1 MNQKQPSQEE
11 ITEQV
16 QKILEE
22 RGRKALE
29 MARQTILQE
38 EIECKEVREA
48 LKYFM
53 TEYWH
58 DVARPALLSLACEAV
73 GGDPDITTPIAIPMT
88 LISGA
93 IDIHD
98 DIIDQSKVKGSRP
111 TVLGKFGKDIAL
123 LVGDALL
130 FKGFTLLHEAVEKG
144 IPAEKV
150 AVIINIIKNAFFE
163 LGDAEALELQFR
175 GRIDIAPEEYLNVVR
190 KKAADVEAHTRI
202 SAILGGGSEE
212 EIEALGEYGRLLGII
227 ITLRDDWIDMVD
239 FEEISHRIK
248 RECLPLPLL
257 YALQSPKTKSKLSYI
272 LFKETTTKM
281 DAKIISEA
289 TDEAG
294 GLRHVDQ
301 LMQEIARNA
310 RSFIKHLKK
319 NRLALQLLT
328 DFCARL
334 ISFSIREDVN
344 ADPIDLTINVS
355 S

>member
-11 ITEQV
+11 IMEHV

-38 EIECKEVREA
+38 EIECKEVHEA

-53 TEYWH
+53 TDYWH
-58 DVARPALLSLACEAV
+58 DLARPTLLSLACEAV

-98 DIIDQSKVKGSRP
+98 DLIDQSKVKGSRP
-111 TVLGKFGKDIAL
+111 TILGKFGKDIAL

-130 FKGFTLLHEAVEKG
+130 FKGFTLLHKAVEKG
-144 IPAEKV
+144 IPAKKV
-150 AVIINIIKNAFFE
+150 TAIINIIKNTFFE

-175 GRIDIAPEEYLNVVR
+175 GRMDVTPEEYLRVVR

-212 EIEALGEYGRLLGII
+212 EIEALREYGRLLGMLII
-227 ITLRDDWIDMVD
+227 LRDDLIDMID
-239 FEEISHRIK
+239 LEEAVHRIK
-248 RECLPLPLL
+248 KEYLPLPIL
-257 YALQSPKTKSKLSYI
+257 YALQNSKIKPEISSVLS
-272 LFKETTTKM
+272 KETMTKR
-281 DAKIISEA
+281 DAEKILA
-289 TDEAG
+289 VVDKAG
-294 GLRHVDQ
+294 GLSRVEEY
-301 LMQEIARNA
+301 MQKLAQNA
-310 RSFIKHLKK
+310 YSLLEKVRDNNKSLE
-319 NRLALQLLT
+319 LLT
-328 DFCARL
+328 RGML
-334 ISFSIREDVN
+334 LSE
-344 ADPIDLTINVS
+344 
-355 S
+355 